1 MPVLVLVATIA
12 LSLLTLFWTWTR
24 WSMGHGARV
33 LLRGLGVILLI
44 VGLYLSGLGNLAGNG
59 LRSIYDWAQRTQMST
74 AMLVGFSLAG
84 AGLVFWV
91 VGTLLRPRNRDQ
103 AKAVRQQRRG
113 SAASLSS
120 SGGQAS
126 KRPAASAPA
135 PASDEDAEIAAIL
148 DRRGIQ

>member
-33 LLRGLGVILLI
+33 LLRGLGVVLVI
-44 VGLYLSGLGNLAGNG
+44 VGLYLSGLGNLVGNG
-59 LRSIYDWAQRTQMST
+59 VRSIHDWAQRTQMST
-74 AMLVGFSLAG
+74 PMLVGFSLAG

-91 VGTLLRPRNRDQ
+91 VGTLLRPRTREQ
-103 AKAVRQQRRG
+103 AKAARLQRRG
-113 SAASLSS
+113 TAAPLAST
-120 SGGQAS
+120 SGRTT
-126 KRPAASAPA
+126 KRPAAPTPA
-135 PASDEDAEIAAIL
+135 PASDEGAEIAAIL